1 MSRQQFTLKTRIN
14 RPPLGIGHEHTI
26 VSSGKPRTLFTTN
39 IVLLNTLL
47 SSSPHLSIER

>member
-1 MSRQQFTLKTRIN
+1 MSRQQLLLRQELT
-14 RPPLGIGHEHTI
+14 PPLGIEHEHTI